1 NKELQSS
8 LGRSDISRMTAETL
22 TAVSYLDHIKQYIS
36 KETTADECKVL
47 AQEHMSETLRRTST
61 QYKLAYQGL
70 RTLDS
75 NENVQN
81 HARALE
87 SSLSGFTT
95 KYADKL
101 TDSDMKIINEGLK
114 VINQEVEVT
123 KPMNRPTPF

>member
-1 NKELQSS
+1 
-8 LGRSDISRMTAETL
+8 MTAETL

-36 KETTADECKVL
+36 KETTADECKAL
-47 AQEHMSETLRRTST
+47 ADEHIKETLTRTSR
-61 QYKLAYQGL
+61 QYQLAFEGL

-75 NENVQN
+75 NKTAQK
-81 HARALE
+81 HARELE
-87 SSLSGFTT
+87 SSLSCLTT

-101 TDSDMKIINEGLK
+101 TDSDMKSINEGLK